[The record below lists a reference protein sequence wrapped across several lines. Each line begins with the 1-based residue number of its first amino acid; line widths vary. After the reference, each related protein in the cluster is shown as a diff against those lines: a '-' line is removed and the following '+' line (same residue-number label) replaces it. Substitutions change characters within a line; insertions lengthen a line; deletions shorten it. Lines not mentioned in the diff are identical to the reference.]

1 MNSKI
6 PRILVSCALG
16 AVVAFLAAQ
25 QAAGAQ
31 MTPAQRQEMM
41 EHYERATRAYDVQ
54 KYQEAVTEY
63 QKAYEIG
70 GDPAMLY
77 NVAQA
82 YRLGDQLTEALHTY
96 RRYLQRSP
104 TARNRED
111 VERKIADLEQT
122 IEARRKAAEAAA
134 QAKQTSEAAQTPAVT
149 APPVA
154 PPQSPAVPV
163 ETGVNGLRIAGIAV
177 LSVGAAA
184 LGTAGV
190 AGYLASKRGD
200 DLTRASMSEQ
210 MFDPDVQSSGKTWN
224 TVAIASAVGGGALAL
239 VGTILIVAAGSGEPD
254 RPAATTATTAAK
266 AGTTARLLPVI
277 GGAGSSGLW
286 GVRAAFAF

>member
-1 MNSKI
+1 MNFNI
-6 PRILVSCALG
+6 PRIFVSWAVGAVG
-16 AVVAFLAAQ
+16 AVVVLLATQ

-134 QAKQTSEAAQTPAVT
+134 QAKPPTDSGQSLPTT

-154 PPQSPAVPV
+154 PSPAPATPV
-163 ETGVNGLRIAGIAV
+163 EGGGVNGLRVAGIAV

-184 LGTAGV
+184 LATTGV
-190 AGYLASKRGD
+190 ACYRGAKKGD
-200 DLTRASMSEQ
+200 ELEKASM
-210 MFDPDVQSSGKTWN
+210 FNPDVQSSGKTWN
-224 TVAIASAVGGGALAL
+224 TVAIASAIGGGALAL
-239 VGTILIVAAGSGEPD
+239 VGTILIVAAGSSEPE
-254 RPAATTATTAAK
+254 RATT
-266 AGTTARLLPVI
+266 TTARLAPVM
-277 GGAGSSGLW
+277 GGSGALW
-286 GVRAAFAF
+286 GMSAAFAF

>member
-1 MNSKI
+1 MNFNI
-6 PRILVSCALG
+6 PRIFVSCAFG
-16 AVVAFLAAQ
+16 AVVAFVVAQ

-54 KYQEAVTEY
+54 KYQEAVAEY

-122 IEARRKAAEAAA
+122 IEARRKATEAAA
-134 QAKQTSEAAQTPAVT
+134 QAKQATESSQPPPAT

-154 PPQSPAVPV
+154 PPPSPAIPADS
-163 ETGVNGLRIAGIAV
+163 GVNGLRVAGIAV

-184 LGTAGV
+184 LGTAGF
-190 AGYLASKRGD
+190 AGYLASKKGD
-200 DLTRASMSEQ
+200 DLTKASMNGQ
-210 MFDPDVQSSGKTWN
+210 AFDPNVQSSGKTWN
-224 TVAIASAVGGGALAL
+224 TVAIASAIGGGALAV
-239 VGTILIVAAGSGEPD
+239 VGTVLIVVAGSSEPD
-254 RPAATTATTAAK
+254 RATTATTTARTTT
-266 AGTTARLLPVI
+266 TTARLLPVI
-277 GGAGSSGLW
+277 GGPGSGGLW
-286 GVRAAFAF
+286 GMGAAFSF

>member
-1 MNSKI
+1 MNLNI
-6 PRILVSCALG
+6 PRILVSSALG
-16 AVVAFLAAQ
+16 AIVAFVVAQ

-31 MTPAQRQEMM
+31 MSPAQRQEMM

-54 KYQEAVTEY
+54 KYQEAVAEY

-134 QAKQTSEAAQTPAVT
+134 QAKQAAEAAQPPPTAAPPLVPPPTPAI
-149 APPVA
+149 
-154 PPQSPAVPV
+154 PA
-163 ETGVNGLRIAGIAV
+163 ESGVNGLRVAGIAV

-184 LGTAGV
+184 LVTTGV
-190 AGYLASKRGD
+190 ACYLGWKKGD
-200 DLTRASMSEQ
+200 DLNKASQNEQ
-210 MFDPDVQSSGKTWN
+210 RFDPDVQSSGKTWN
-224 TVAIASAVGGGALAL
+224 TVAYASAIGGGVLAV
-239 VGTILIVAAGSGEPD
+239 VGTVLIVVAGSSEPS
-254 RPAATTATTAAK
+254 PEGVT
-266 AGTTARLLPVI
+266 TTARLQPLI
-277 GGAGSSGLW
+277 GGPGSGGLW
-286 GVRAAFAF
+286 GMRAAFTF

>member
-1 MNSKI
+1 MNFNI
-6 PRILVSCALG
+6 PRIFVSCALG
-16 AVVAFLAAQ
+16 AVVAFVVAQ

-54 KYQEAVTEY
+54 KYQEAVAEY

-134 QAKQTSEAAQTPAVT
+134 QAKQAAEASQPPPTT

-154 PPQSPAVPV
+154 PAPTPTIPADS
-163 ETGVNGLRIAGIAV
+163 GVNGLRVGGIAV

-184 LGTAGV
+184 LVTTGV
-190 AGYLASKRGD
+190 ACYLGWKKGD
-200 DLTRASMSEQ
+200 DLSKAEK
-210 MFDPDVQSSGKTWN
+210 FDPDVQSSGKTWN
-224 TVAIASAVGGGALAL
+224 TVAIASAIGGGALAV
-239 VGTILIVAAGSGEPD
+239 VGTVLIVVAGSNESDG
-254 RPAATTATTAAK
+254 ATTST
-266 AGTTARLLPVI
+266 TTARLLPVI
-277 GGAGSSGLW
+277 GGPGSGGLW
-286 GVRAAFAF
+286 GMGAAFSF

>member
-1 MNSKI
+1 MNFNIS
-6 PRILVSCALG
+6 RIFVSCALG
-16 AVVAFLAAQ
+16 LAVAFVVAQ

-54 KYQEAVTEY
+54 KYQEAVAEY

-104 TARNRED
+104 SARNRED
-111 VERKIADLEQT
+111 VERKISDLEQT

-134 QAKQTSEAAQTPAVT
+134 AQAKQATDTTPPPPAAA
-149 APPVA
+149 
-154 PPQSPAVPV
+154 PAVPPPPPPGPPI
-163 ETGVNGLRIAGIAV
+163 ETGVNGLRVAGIAV

-184 LGTAGV
+184 LATAGV
-190 AGYLASKRGD
+190 AGSMASKRGD
-200 DLTRASMSEQ
+200 DLTQASIHEQ
-210 MFDPDVQSSGKTWN
+210 AFDPGVQSSGKTWN
-224 TVAIASAVGGGALAL
+224 TIAIASAVGGGALAV
-239 VGTILIVAAGSGEPD
+239 VGTILIVAAGSGEPE
-254 RPAATTATTAAK
+254 RAPT
-266 AGTTARLLPVI
+266 TTARLLPVM
-277 GGAGSSGLW
+277 GGAGSGSLW
-286 GVRAAFAF
+286 GMGAAFAF

>member
-1 MNSKI
+1 MNVKLSWSFLTWI
-6 PRILVSCALG
+6 LG
-16 AVVAFLAAQ
+16 AMVVFWSGRAA
-25 QAAGAQ
+25 ALE

-54 KYQEAVTEY
+54 KYQEAVAEY

-111 VERKIADLEQT
+111 VERKIADLEQA

-134 QAKQTSEAAQTPAVT
+134 QARQAATPAPSAT
-149 APPVA
+149 PAPA
-154 PPQSPAVPV
+154 TPPPSP
-163 ETGVNGLRIAGIAV
+163 GGDGSMSGLRIAGIAV
-177 LSVGAAA
+177 LSVGVAG

-190 AGYLASKRGD
+190 AGWIASKKGD
-200 DLTRASMSEQ
+200 DLTQASMNADR
-210 MFDPDVQSSGKTWN
+210 FNPDVESSGKRWN
-224 TVAIASAVGGGALAL
+224 TIAVASVIGGSALAV
-239 VGTILIVAAGSGEPD
+239 VGTILIVTAPGNSEREPSTTRTARLVPILPVGGGGAAGSGSVWGMG
-254 RPAATTATTAAK
+254 AA
-266 AGTTARLLPVI
+266 I
-277 GGAGSSGLW
+277 
-286 GVRAAFAF
+286 AF

>member
-1 MNSKI
+1 MNFNIS
-6 PRILVSCALG
+6 RIFVSWAVG
-16 AVVAFLAAQ
+16 AVGAVIVFLAAQ
-25 QAAGAQ
+25 QAAAAQ

-134 QAKQTSEAAQTPAVT
+134 QAKPTAEASQSAPTAVT
-149 APPVA
+149 PVA
-154 PPQSPAVPV
+154 PAPAPATPV
-163 ETGVNGLRIAGIAV
+163 ESGVNGLRVAGIVV

-184 LGTAGV
+184 LGTAAV
-190 AGYLASKRGD
+190 AGYLASKKGD
-200 DLTRASMSEQ
+200 ELSRAST
-210 MFDPDVQSSGKTWN
+210 FDPDVQSSGKTWN
-224 TVAIASAVGGGALAL
+224 TVAIASAIGGGALAL
-239 VGTILIVAAGSGEPD
+239 VGTILIVAAGSSDPD
-254 RPAATTATTAAK
+254 HATT
-266 AGTTARLLPVI
+266 TTARLVPVM
-277 GGAGSSGLW
+277 GGSAGSW
-286 GVRAAFAF
+286 GMSAAFAF